1 MVRPRKNRLVSFKP
15 EVSYFKPRGIPMI
28 ELSEIRLTVD
38 EREAIRLADMLGHS
52 HAEAGAL
59 MGVSR
64 ATFGRII
71 QRARRIVADALISGK
86 AIRVEGGNYR
96 MVADTRHFH
105 CTDCGHW
112 WEEPAGTG
120 RPETCPE
127 CGGQNF
133 FRSSRSAGDVPKDT
147 GPPV

>member
-1 MVRPRKNRLVSFKP
+1 MVRPRKDRLVAFQP

-28 ELSEIRLTVD
+28 ELSEVRLTVD

-96 MVADTRHFH
+96 MVADTRRFH
-105 CTDCGHW
+105 CPDCRHW

-120 RPETCPE
+120 RPPVCPH
-127 CGGQNF
+127 CGGQDF
-133 FRSSRSAGDVPKDT
+133 YRAASTSQDLTGDAGA
-147 GPPV
+147 